1 MLQLFL
7 MAEFLSTHHGYP
19 GILLLNMRCMNYERI
34 TILYNVMI
42 FYDVLKIVCVQRWPK
57 GELPLP
63 ANEILHSPSKLSGFQ
78 AWHFWAPEAELVNEI
93 MS

>member
-1 MLQLFL
+1 
-7 MAEFLSTHHGYP
+7 
-19 GILLLNMRCMNYERI
+19 
-34 TILYNVMI
+34 MI